1 MFASPVIYPVSV
13 VPEKW
18 KWLLTV
24 NPVAGII
31 EAFRAS
37 LTGQP
42 FNWFHL
48 SVSAAITLALLFCSV
63 YVFRRFEDTFA
74 DVV

>member
-1 MFASPVIYPVSV
+1 MFASPVIYPASV
-13 VPEKW
+13 VPVQW
-18 KWLLTV
+18 KWLLLI

-31 EAFRAS
+31 EGFRVS
-37 LTGQP
+37 LTGHSFDWLQV
-42 FNWFHL
+42 
-48 SVSAAITLALLFCSV
+48 SISAAITFALLVFSV